1 MLSAATIAQ
10 ETTCESS
17 SWFVRNNVLNHM
29 DVGVNVGTVGIG
41 VEVSVPVTDF
51 VRVRA
56 GYNYMPRFTLHS
68 DFPIETRSGGIGNYL
83 EKLSSIDIDQKMSE
97 AGVDLSLP
105 KFQKYKE
112 MADEFRGVTPKDYVT
127 MDMQPKLHQFKF
139 LVDVMPFKNN
149 RHWSFTAG
157 FFAGPST
164 VGKAFSQ
171 ESETLLLKAV
181 TAYNSLYVDYLSNDR
196 RLPETT
202 ITVDRLTQLF
212 EDNGVAGIPL
222 GYFSGGKYDGRKAM
236 MVPKKDGSVR
246 AEMEISKVRP
256 YLGVGYNTHLSR
268 DKRWNL
274 NVDAGV
280 LFLCGKPKV
289 YVNNVYAIDENAPKE
304 YEVTIVPEKTIFGVT
319 IPAVTEMKPSYDIVH
334 LNYLNYDFTKTSD
347 EQTEKMYYVDGTRS
361 KVDLMRDLRDIPG
374 KVGDMVDKISKL
386 KVYPNISVTV
396 SYRLY

>member
-1 MLSAATIAQ
+1 
-10 ETTCESS
+10 
-17 SWFVRNNVLNHM
+17 
-29 DVGVNVGTVGIG
+29 
-41 VEVSVPVTDF
+41 
-51 VRVRA
+51 
-56 GYNYMPRFTLHS
+56 
-68 DFPIETRSGGIGNYL
+68 
-83 EKLSSIDIDQKMSE
+83 
-97 AGVDLSLP
+97 
-105 KFQKYKE
+105 
-112 MADEFRGVTPKDYVT
+112 
-127 MDMQPKLHQFKF
+127 
-139 LVDVMPFKNN
+139 
-149 RHWSFTAG
+149 
-157 FFAGPST
+157 
-164 VGKAFSQ
+164 
-171 ESETLLLKAV
+171 
-181 TAYNSLYVDYLSNDR
+181 
-196 RLPETT
+196 
-202 ITVDRLTQLF
+202 
-212 EDNGVAGIPL
+212 
-222 GYFSGGKYDGRKAM
+222 

-289 YVNNVYAIDENAPKE
+289 YVNNVYAIDENALKE

-319 IPAVTEMKPSYDIVH
+319 IPAVIEMKPSYDIVH

-374 KVGDMVDKISKL
+374 KVGDMVDMISKL